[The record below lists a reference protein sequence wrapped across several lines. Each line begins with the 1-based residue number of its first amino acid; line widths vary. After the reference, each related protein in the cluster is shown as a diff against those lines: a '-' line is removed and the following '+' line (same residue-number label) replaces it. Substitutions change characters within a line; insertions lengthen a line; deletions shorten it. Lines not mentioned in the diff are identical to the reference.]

1 MRPFGISVLFAG
13 FDESG
18 PHLYQIDPSGAYY
31 EWKATA
37 IGRNAKNAK
46 NFLEKRY
53 NKDMEIE
60 DVHFYI
66 SRQYIQP
73 YSLSKK
79 ALMDK

>member
-1 MRPFGISVLFAG
+1 VRPFGISVLFAG
-13 FDESG
+13 FDDSG

-60 DVHFYI
+60 DVLFYI
-66 SRQYIQP
+66 YRPFILP
-73 YSLSKK
+73 CSL
-79 ALMDK
+79 